1 MTTATQRPI
10 RSTASTGRAG
20 VIVMAVTGAVV
31 LNLSIYLVGRACGG
45 AFTYTQGGK
54 PSRVDATAVALMSA
68 VPALIGLM
76 VVAWLSPRWP
86 TVITAAKVIGPLM
99 AVATIGLMTLP
110 ARFDTTTTL
119 SLTAMHLTLIPV
131 TWLALRTLAPLHPE

>member
-1 MTTATQRPI
+1 
-10 RSTASTGRAG
+10 
-20 VIVMAVTGAVV
+20 
-31 LNLSIYLVGRACGG
+31 
-45 AFTYTQGGK
+45 
-54 PSRVDATAVALMSA
+54 MSA

-131 TWLALRTLAPLHPE
+131 TWLALRTLAPLHPQ